1 MNLSTASRTLQLLG
15 RILDPRTATEP
26 FLPPRAEKRAL
37 PLRPAEHPLPRCAP
51 EEQGISSRHIRQ
63 FLEELD
69 RDKALY
75 MQDVMVLRRGCVLCE
90 AAFGSQDLRAAKST
104 FSACKSVTSLA
115 VGLLVDDG
123 VLSLTEKVADIFGDL
138 CTPAVRRRLKDLT
151 VEHLLTMRAGIQFS
165 EAEALTEADWVRRFL
180 NASVRGEPGTD
191 FLYNSLNS
199 YILSAII
206 ALKAGKGVH
215 QLVRERLFAPL
226 GITDTLWETC
236 PAGIDKGGWGFYIR
250 PEDMAKLGQL
260 VLDGGLWQGER
271 LLSQTY
277 LDAALTAHAVPPET
291 TGDFNYGYHIWV
303 GRRENT
309 FLFNGMLG
317 QNVLGFRDSGILL
330 VTNATSAAPSP
341 TAWSRILTPGGSWRR
356 RRAPSPPTAWNPRPS
371 PDRTRPSRPPS
382 SSGASPPQSRKRSP
396 PDSCRWRSRPST
408 TTTPPGSPPLPS
420 ASGGTCRSSSTGSGT
435 RSTASPWVWV
445 CPRSVSWISGEMPIT
460 QRSWAASPTTR
471 RSGRCSISAWTFW
484 RPPACAP

>member
-1 MNLSTASRTLQLLG
+1 MNLTTASRTLQLLG
-15 RILDPRTATEP
+15 RILDPRSATEP

-37 PLRPAEHPLPRCAP
+37 PLRPAEQPLPRCAP

-90 AAFGSQDLRAAKST
+90 ASFGSQDLRAAKST

-180 NASVRGEPGTD
+180 NASVRGEPGTE

-317 QNVLGFRDSGILL
+317 QNVLGFRDSGLSLIH
-330 VTNATSAAPSP
+330 
-341 TAWSRILTPGGSWRR
+341 I
-356 RRAPSPPTAWNPRPS
+356 
-371 PDRTRPSRPPS
+371 
-382 SSGASPPQSRKRSP
+382 
-396 PDSCRWRSRPST
+396 
-408 TTTPPGSPPLPS
+408 
-420 ASGGTCRSSSTGSGT
+420 
-435 RSTASPWVWV
+435 
-445 CPRSVSWISGEMPIT
+445 
-460 QRSWAASPTTR
+460 
-471 RSGRCSISAWTFW
+471 
-484 RPPACAP
+484 